1 MDATAFWKVI
11 GEYNSQ
17 TITVQI
23 ILMLFLVLGL
33 ILSYTG
39 KIKWSAKLV
48 LGVANLY
55 IGIVFFGVFGT
66 EPIQFFFALP
76 LYLCCG
82 GLLLF
87 ECIKNKDDVLEKP
100 KRWQSI
106 LLLLF
111 VLYPAI
117 SFLLGNT
124 FPQMVTYIMPCPI
137 VSVSIAVYSG
147 YRRKNRL
154 LLLLLTIWGLTG
166 IKSLIFS
173 AYEDIILLVAGI
185 YGVCLI
191 FNNYKGRSANR

>member
-39 KIKWSAKLV
+39 KIKWSAKECKTGSWCRWL
-48 LGVANLY
+48 
-55 IGIVFFGVFGT
+55 IHWDCVFWRIWNRT
-66 EPIQFFFALP
+66 NTIFFALP

-87 ECIKNKDDVLEKP
+87 ECIKNKDDALGKS

-147 YRRKNRL
+147 YRRKNRF
-154 LLLLLTIWGLTG
+154 LLLLLTIGG
-166 IKSLIFS
+166 
-173 AYEDIILLVAGI
+173 
-185 YGVCLI
+185 
-191 FNNYKGRSANR
+191 